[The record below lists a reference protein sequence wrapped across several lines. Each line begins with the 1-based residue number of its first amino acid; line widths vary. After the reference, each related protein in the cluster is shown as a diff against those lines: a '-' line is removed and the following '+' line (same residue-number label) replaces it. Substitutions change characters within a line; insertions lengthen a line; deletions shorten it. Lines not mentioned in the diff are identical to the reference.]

1 MNLRTTYLLIL
12 TLGIAVAAIAG
23 NTGKIAGL
31 VKDAQTGE
39 TLVGVNVVVEGTS
52 MPR

>member
-1 MNLRTTYLLIL
+1 MS
-12 TLGIAVAAIAG
+12 AFAG

-39 TLVGVNVVVEGTS
+39 TLVGVNIVIEGTS
-52 MPR
+52 MGAATNIDGHYVT